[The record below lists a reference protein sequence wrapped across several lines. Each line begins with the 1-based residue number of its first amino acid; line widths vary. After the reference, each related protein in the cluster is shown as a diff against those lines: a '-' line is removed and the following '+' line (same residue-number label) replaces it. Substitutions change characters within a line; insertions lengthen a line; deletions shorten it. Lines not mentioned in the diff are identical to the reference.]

1 MTEDVTTASS
11 KKKVAQSLS
20 CSHQDS
26 FDEANDFSQ
35 TQQSDQTVT
44 ENTMRG
50 TIEPPA
56 FVIELS
62 DKHVESP
69 IQKDS

>member
-20 CSHQDS
+20 CSHRDS

-35 TQQSDQTVT
+35 TQQSDQTLT

-56 FVIELS
+56 IVVELS

-69 IQKDS
+69 IQSDS